1 MAKLKTLALCG
12 ILITLTAC
20 QTAPKGNTDSLDGLK
35 AMQPGTLNTSAA
47 SNRIRRMALKEMALS
62 VGAQSAL
69 AWRAKQIDDQL
80 SFQAKHLDAIFN
92 FNALVL
98 DHNVLPPVLLQGEQA
113 LNLADPQSI
122 RLADRVYK
130 IEKQAHFV
138 TTPPNWRDYLW
149 LNFNKPER
157 PDNTM
162 LPKNREEKLYWQHY
176 VELGWEQ
183 GISQANSIFA
193 DNLARLQQDL
203 EGMGLYRQLLAQGLV
218 SKPYV
223 ASTELGVTGDGN
235 NIRINDQVLRITAL
249 PQLDPNS
256 KGWQTIISTK
266 PLPPQ
271 PYGKLSS

>member
-12 ILITLTAC
+12 ALIILTAC
-20 QTAPKGNTDSLDGLK
+20 QTAPKGNTDNLAGLK
-35 AMQPGTLNTSAA
+35 AMEPGTLNTNEA

-69 AWRAKQIDDQL
+69 AWRGKQIDDQL
-80 SFQAKHLDAIFN
+80 SYQAKHLDAIFN
-92 FNALVL
+92 FNALLL
-98 DHNVLPPVLLQGEQA
+98 DHNVLPPVLLEGDQA

-130 IEKQAHFV
+130 IEKQARFV
-138 TTPPNWRDYLW
+138 TAPPNWRDYLW

-157 PDNTM
+157 PDNAM
-162 LPKNREEKLYWQHY
+162 LPKNRQEKLYWQHY

-193 DNLARLQQDL
+193 DNLARLKQDL
-203 EGMGLYRQLLAQGLV
+203 EGMGLYRQLLTQGLV

-256 KGWQTIISTK
+256 KSWQTIISTK